1 MRWVAVATMVSA
13 TAAATTTGAS
23 CYADDDDAWLLGLG
37 ADPLLRVREI
47 ATFPSPEE
55 WAAIARDNEPV
66 VVRNVPLLESWRTLG
81 DWSPEALE
89 RAHGPKRYF
98 PGAYYCNSSDMLY
111 GRSDRPV
118 HALRARK
125 YRPYALVNTSTIDVS
140 TMVRNVHSGRP
151 PFMYFSGS
159 FNGPAKGIL
168 PPKLEAAVRA
178 GIANFQISY
187 KAMAPWAGDY
197 TLWLVPAG
205 VVTRTH

>member
-1 MRWVAVATMVSA
+1 
-13 TAAATTTGAS
+13 
-23 CYADDDDAWLLGLG
+23 
-37 ADPLLRVREI
+37 
-47 ATFPSPEE
+47 
-55 WAAIARDNEPV
+55 
-66 VVRNVPLLESWRTLG
+66 
-81 DWSPEALE
+81 
-89 RAHGPKRYF
+89 
-98 PGAYYCNSSDMLY
+98 MLY

>member
-1 MRWVAVATMVSA
+1 MRWAAVATVIAS
-13 TAAATTTGAS
+13 AAATSSSS
-23 CYADDDDAWLLGLG
+23 CPVDDDDDAWLLGSS
-37 ADPLLRVREI
+37 ADPLQHVREI
-47 ATFPSPEE
+47 PSFPSPEE
-55 WAAIARDNEPV
+55 WAAIARDNQPV
-66 VVRNVPLLESWRTLG
+66 VVRNVPLLESWRRLG
-81 DWSPEALE
+81 DWSPEAL
-89 RAHGPKRYF
+89 RHAHGPKSYF

-125 YRPYALVNTSTIDVS
+125 YRPYFLVNMSTIDLT
-140 TMVRNVHSGRP
+140 TMVRDVHSGRP
-151 PFMYFSGS
+151 PFLYFSGS

-178 GIANFQISY
+178 GASEFQISY
-187 KAMAPWAGDY
+187 RANAPWAGDC